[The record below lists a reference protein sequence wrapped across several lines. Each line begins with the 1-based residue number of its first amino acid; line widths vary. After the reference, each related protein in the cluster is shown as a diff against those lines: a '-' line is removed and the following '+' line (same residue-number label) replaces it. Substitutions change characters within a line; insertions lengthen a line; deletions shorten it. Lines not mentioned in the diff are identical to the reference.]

1 MTATAA
7 AAPAAGRL
15 PRELLSLAYALMPG
29 AVVVGLDATMVNV
42 ALETLARDFD
52 TSLATIQWVATAYLL
67 ALAMVIP
74 LSGWAVERFGARATW
89 TVAIAVFTV
98 GSALCGV
105 AWSAGSLI
113 AFRIVQGL
121 GGGMIVPVMQTILA
135 RAAGPARLPRV
146 MAAIGV
152 PAMLA
157 PVLGP
162 PLGGL
167 LVSQATWRLIFYINV
182 PICLGALVLSR
193 RVAMPETRTPAGSR
207 LDVLGLA
214 LLTPALTGL
223 VYGLSKAGTH
233 GSFADASVVVPV
245 VVALVLLLAFVVHA
259 LARRDAIIDV
269 RLFRARSFAGSSGV
283 IFFFSMAMLGSA
295 LLLPLYYQQ
304 VRGEDALH
312 AGLLLAPQGVGF
324 GIALVSSARLSDR
337 LGPRPL
343 VLAGLA
349 FTAVSTFALTQLT
362 GNTSYVYLS
371 AAMLIGGLGIGS
383 ALVPAMASA
392 YRDLEPQAMA
402 RATSSLR
409 IFQQLGGSFGVAVLA
424 VVLQQ
429 QFDDRGGIANAF
441 AHTYWW

>member
-162 PLGGL
+162 ALRGL
-167 LVSQATWRLIFYINV
+167 LVSHATWRLHCSIKLPTCIRS
-182 PICLGALVLSR
+182 LVLSR
-193 RVAMPETRTPAGSR
+193 HRQMPETRTPAGSR

-214 LLTPALTGL
+214 MLSPALSGL
-223 VYGLSKAGTH
+223 VYGLCQAGTH
-233 GSFADASVVVPV
+233 RTLADPSVLVPI
-245 VVALVLLLAFVVHA
+245 VAALGLLLAFVV
-259 LARRDAIIDV
+259 
-269 RLFRARSFAGSSGV
+269 
-283 IFFFSMAMLGSA
+283 
-295 LLLPLYYQQ
+295 
-304 VRGEDALH
+304 
-312 AGLLLAPQGVGF
+312 
-324 GIALVSSARLSDR
+324 
-337 LGPRPL
+337 
-343 VLAGLA
+343 
-349 FTAVSTFALTQLT
+349 
-362 GNTSYVYLS
+362 
-371 AAMLIGGLGIGS
+371 
-383 ALVPAMASA
+383 
-392 YRDLEPQAMA
+392 
-402 RATSSLR
+402 
-409 IFQQLGGSFGVAVLA
+409 
-424 VVLQQ
+424 
-429 QFDDRGGIANAF
+429 
-441 AHTYWW
+441 